1 MNRVKQNDVWL
12 SPEDNKKFM
21 AKRNMAE
28 YGEDFTAGTKPELV
42 EPEVAPEVEEPEV
55 EPEIEDEKESQL
67 KLQPTIGSVISDNSQ
82 EEEEQEPVEITS
94 KTKKLLES
102 LGIGDKPKKRGRPP
116 KK

>member
-55 EPEIEDEKESQL
+55 EPEIEDEVVE
-67 KLQPTIGSVISDNSQ
+67 